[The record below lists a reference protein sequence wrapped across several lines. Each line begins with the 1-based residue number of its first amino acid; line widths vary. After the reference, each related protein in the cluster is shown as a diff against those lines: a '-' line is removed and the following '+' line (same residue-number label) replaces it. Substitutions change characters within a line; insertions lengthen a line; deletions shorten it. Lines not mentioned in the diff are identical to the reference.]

1 MSTTQISNYVIPFTA
16 FAIVFV
22 FIAWGSLQ
30 HPAAGDDLKTEA
42 FSPIG
47 QTATFGDI
55 ANKCMALTGDS
66 QRGAKTDA
74 EEVRLA
80 DQGTTCLSF
89 ITGFLDG
96 YIAAQM
102 AASDKRA
109 AFCIP
114 PAVTT
119 AQIVKAF
126 LTAAYG
132 HPQLSQE
139 NGTEALQAVLVN
151 AYPCKEMNVFVEKQ
165 PSPASG
171 FSYESTSP
179 DGKTRKNVVH

>member
-1 MSTTQISNYVIPFTA
+1 MEPKKPNYVLPFTA
-16 FAIVFV
+16 FAIVFA
-22 FIAWGSLQ
+22 FITWGSLQ
-30 HPAAGDDLKTEA
+30 RPAAGDDLKTEA
-42 FSPIG
+42 FSRIG

-74 EEVRLA
+74 VKVRLA
-80 DQGTTCLSF
+80 EQGTTCLSF

-96 YIAAQM
+96 YNAAQM
-102 AASDKRA
+102 ALSDKRA

-126 LTAAYG
+126 LTAAYE
-132 HPQLSQE
+132 HPQQSQE
-139 NGTEALQAVLVN
+139 NGANVLQAVLAN
-151 AYPCKEMNVFVEKQ
+151 AYPCKEMDVFEQKQ
-165 PSPASG
+165 PSP
-171 FSYESTSP
+171 
-179 DGKTRKNVVH
+179 K